1 MGFIRRPVSAQISP
15 PIMHCSFQQGAQPDN
30 NAILRGY
37 SAKCLCAYII
47 TFMAKKQDVFQKT
60 LEVFD
65 YPPVYKNRVC
75 MHEIAVY
82 LSLIYASLVP
92 YNPWFHRQSLC

>member
-30 NAILRGY
+30 NAFLRCY

-75 MHEIAVY
+75 MHA
-82 LSLIYASLVP
+82 
-92 YNPWFHRQSLC
+92 